1 MIYRMAIFKI
11 ARVKVDSSTIASV
24 GYDPLRQMLDLEFKR
39 KGDVY
44 RYYGV
49 SIQEH
54 QELIHAPSIGAY
66 VNQKLKPA
74 GHPYEIIL
82 PEKRPPQKVT
92 EPRLRTRIR
101 SKAVRKIRLDF

>member
-1 MIYRMAIFKI
+1 MTDFKI
-11 ARVKVDSSTIASV
+11 VRVKVDSSTIASV
-24 GYDPLRQMLDLEFKR
+24 GYDPLHQILDLEFKR

-54 QELIHAPSIGAY
+54 RELIHAPSIGAY
-66 VNQKLKPA
+66 VNQKLKRA
-74 GHPYEIIL
+74 DHPYEIIL

-92 EPRLRTRIR
+92 EPKFRTRIR
-101 SKAVRKIRLDF
+101 K